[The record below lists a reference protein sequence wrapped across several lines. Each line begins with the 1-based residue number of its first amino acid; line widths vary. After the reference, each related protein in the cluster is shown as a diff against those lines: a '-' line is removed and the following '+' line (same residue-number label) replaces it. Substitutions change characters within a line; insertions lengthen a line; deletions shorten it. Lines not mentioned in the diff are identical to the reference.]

1 MEAIL
6 SLDHIYYSYHD
17 KNGEIPV
24 INDLSFEIKP
34 GSFTSIVGPSGCG
47 KSTLLSLLCD
57 LIKPEAGTIYI
68 RPPENNH
75 DSRMGYMLQKDN
87 LFEWRNIYKNVM
99 LGLEIN
105 NKKTPENIAYVNHLL
120 EQYDLAGFKS
130 ARPSQ
135 LSGGM
140 RQRAAL
146 IRTLA
151 LKPDILL
158 LDEPFSALDYQT
170 RLEVREDICSILR
183 KEKKTVILVTHD
195 ISEAIAM
202 TDRVLILTNRPA
214 KLLKT
219 VDIEARDKGGVKM
232 NVSPLQRRFIIKQRI
247 YSISVVLSRLILFL
261 GFIGIWEFTA
271 DKGIINAFIFSS
283 PVRLYQTFIDLSRD
297 GVIFMHI
304 WVTLYETLVAFAII
318 TIVGIIFAILLWCF
332 KGLSDCLEPF
342 MVVLNSLPKSA
353 LPPMLIVWLGTNT
366 KAIIITAV
374 SVAIFG
380 MIINLYTG
388 FLEIDK
394 EKITLIRTLGG
405 KKWHILCKLILPGSK
420 KIIISNMKVNIGL
433 CLVGVII
440 GEFLAAKKGLGYL
453 IIYGSQVF
461 KMSYVVLGIVI
472 LCIISTLLF
481 ALINIIQKLFLK
493 D

>member
-1 MEAIL
+1 
-6 SLDHIYYSYHD
+6 
-17 KNGEIPV
+17 
-24 INDLSFEIKP
+24 
-34 GSFTSIVGPSGCG
+34 
-47 KSTLLSLLCD
+47 
-57 LIKPEAGTIYI
+57 
-68 RPPENNH
+68 
-75 DSRMGYMLQKDN
+75 
-87 LFEWRNIYKNVM
+87 
-99 LGLEIN
+99 
-105 NKKTPENIAYVNHLL
+105 
-120 EQYDLAGFKS
+120 
-130 ARPSQ
+130 
-135 LSGGM
+135 
-140 RQRAAL
+140 
-146 IRTLA
+146 
-151 LKPDILL
+151 
-158 LDEPFSALDYQT
+158 
-170 RLEVREDICSILR
+170 
-183 KEKKTVILVTHD
+183 
-195 ISEAIAM
+195 
-202 TDRVLILTNRPA
+202 
-214 KLLKT
+214 
-219 VDIEARDKGGVKM
+219 M

-353 LPPMLIVWLGTNT
+353 LAT